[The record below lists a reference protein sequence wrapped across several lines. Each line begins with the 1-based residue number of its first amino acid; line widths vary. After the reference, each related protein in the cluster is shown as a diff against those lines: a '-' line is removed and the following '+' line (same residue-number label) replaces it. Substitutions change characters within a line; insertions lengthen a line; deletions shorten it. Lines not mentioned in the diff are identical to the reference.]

1 MILIIR
7 SWVRKTLPGWVGFS
21 GALMVLAGC
30 ANNYPD
36 HLTYT
41 DTSEEGAL
49 VTGIQTYQ
57 FNLTTG
63 PRYMQAG
70 AAAQNG
76 EVGELSGAST
86 RHSTLFGLVEWGNNG
101 VGEAAREGGV
111 REVRTVQNG
120 GVDILWG
127 ILYSEQTTIVT
138 GLDAYAN
145 PLPLKFPQEAK
156 VLEEGLFLEPNGNL
170 VVKNKSNQVT
180 ALVKE
185 GEMAR
190 SLSVANEKF
199 LISYGLKRDGHQTIL
214 IRPSA
219 LEKGC
224 ILLVNDQIASFQTH
238 GCLLVNL
245 DDNGYVKNYETNPPG
260 SVGLTPVQIW
270 SSQVAHSEKREI
282 SLRP

>member
-7 SWVRKTLPGWVGFS
+7 SWARKTFPGWMGLS

-70 AAAQNG
+70 AAAPNG
-76 EVGELSGAST
+76 EVGDLSGAST

-101 VGEAAREGGV
+101 VGEAARQGGV

-120 GVDILWG
+120 GIDILWG
-127 ILYSEQTTIVT
+127 VVYSEQTTIVT

-145 PLPLKFPQEAK
+145 PLPLKFPKEAK
-156 VLEEGLFLEPNGNL
+156 FLEEGLFLEPNGNL
-170 VVKNKSNQVT
+170 VVKNKADQVM
-180 ALVKE
+180 ALVKQ
-185 GEMAR
+185 GEMAKQIR
-190 SLSVANEKF
+190 IGPEGMLV
-199 LISYGLKRDGHQTIL
+199 SYGIEKDGHQTIV
-214 IRPSA
+214 IRAVSPES
-219 LEKGC
+219 KPT
-224 ILLVNDQIASFQTH
+224 ILLNDQIVTFQPH
-238 GCLLVNL
+238 GCLILTL
-245 DDNGYVKNYETNPPG
+245 ENGNYVKEYEASPAQSVTLTPLLMWSSEVATAEKKG
-260 SVGLTPVQIW
+260 SVSGP
-270 SSQVAHSEKREI
+270 
-282 SLRP
+282 

>member
-1 MILIIR
+1 MGLA
-7 SWVRKTLPGWVGFS
+7 G
-21 GALMVLAGC
+21 VLLVFAGC
-30 ANNYPD
+30 ANNYPE

-70 AAAQNG
+70 AAAKNG
-76 EVGELSGAST
+76 EVGDRNGSST

-145 PLPLKFPQEAK
+145 PLPLKFPKEAK
-156 VLEEGLFLEPNGNL
+156 VLEEGIFLEPNGNL
-170 VVKNKSNQVT
+170 VVKNKDNQVM

-185 GEMAR
+185 GEMAK
-190 SLSVANEKF
+190 SINIGSEGMLV
-199 LISYGLKRDGHQTIL
+199 SYGVEKDGHQTIML
-214 IRPSA
+214 RAASSESRPT
-219 LEKGC
+219 
-224 ILLVNDQIASFQTH
+224 ILLNDQIVTFQPN
-238 GCLLVNL
+238 GCLILTL
-245 DDNGYVKNYETNPPG
+245 ENGSYVRKYEANPAQ
-260 SVGLTPVQIW
+260 SVTLKPLAIW
-270 SSQVAHSEKREI
+270 SSEVATAEKKGPV
-282 SLRP
+282 SGP

>member
-7 SWVRKTLPGWVGFS
+7 SWARKTLSGWMGLS
-21 GALMVLAGC
+21 AALMVLAGC

-70 AAAQNG
+70 AAAPNG
-76 EVGELSGAST
+76 EVGDLRGAST

-101 VGEAAREGGV
+101 VGEAARKGGV

-120 GVDILWG
+120 GIDILWG
-127 ILYSEQTTIVT
+127 VIYSEQTTVVT

-145 PLPLKFPQEAK
+145 PLPLKFPKEAR

-170 VVKNKSNQVT
+170 VVKNKTNQVI
-180 ALVKE
+180 AVVKE
-185 GEMAR
+185 GEMAKQI
-190 SLSVANEKF
+190 SIGPESMLV
-199 LISYGLKRDGHQTIL
+199 SYGVEKDGHQTIMVRAVSADTNPTILFHDQVVTFQPQGWL
-214 IRPSA
+214 ILT
-219 LEKGC
+219 LE
-224 ILLVNDQIASFQTH
+224 
-238 GCLLVNL
+238 
-245 DDNGYVKNYETNPPG
+245 NGNYVKKYEANPASSVTLTPLPLGSSEVATAERGG
-260 SVGLTPVQIW
+260 SVSGP
-270 SSQVAHSEKREI
+270 
-282 SLRP
+282 